1 MREHPGINRPAH
13 FHWRVTVLQ
22 MQWAI
27 QALGAIAAHRPSAS
41 GQGGRG
47 AGRLLALLLLGLL
60 GEGGRRLASAQPACE
75 SAPSAPGSGRE
86 APPLAGDDGAALAGD
101 NGTALRQK
109 REGGGRCGER
119 RGAPDPPCAQSVRGS
134 QHASKMW
141 WPRPQNRAG
150 ATARGRQGAAP
161 LSVYPRGLI
170 QKAFELPWERRRH
183 QRTGRRECLYR
194 VLIRQSPQPQ

>member
-60 GEGGRRLASAQPACE
+60 GEGGRGLASAQPACE
-75 SAPSAPGSGRE
+75 SAHGVG
-86 APPLAGDDGAALAGD
+86 
-101 NGTALRQK
+101 
-109 REGGGRCGER
+109 GER
-119 RGAPDPPCAQSVRGS
+119 LDF
-134 QHASKMW
+134 ASLFTLEECNLRDMNL
-141 WPRPQNRAG
+141 RHNFE
-150 ATARGRQGAAP
+150 
-161 LSVYPRGLI
+161 GL
-170 QKAFELPWERRRH
+170 
-183 QRTGRRECLYR
+183 TSG
-194 VLIRQSPQPQ
+194 